1 MKKVFISL
9 IIASLF
15 VACSDNK
22 KEEKTKNEQVKE
34 EVKAPLNQRI
44 TIIENKTVIE
54 KDNPFISYDY
64 DGNRVVKISPSGE
77 ETALTKD

>member
-22 KEEKTKNEQVKE
+22 EEEKTKNEQVKE

-44 TIIENKTVIE
+44 TITENKTVIE
-54 KDNPFISYDY
+54 KDNPLSLMIMMEIGLLKSHLVEK
-64 DGNRVVKISPSGE
+64 R
-77 ETALTKD
+77 LL

>member
-22 KEEKTKNEQVKE
+22 EEKKTKNEQVKE

-64 DGNRVVKISPSGE
+64 DGKR
-77 ETALTKD
+77 

>member
-34 EVKAPLNQRI
+34 EIKAPLNQRI
-44 TIIENKTVIE
+44 TIKTSNHSI
-54 KDNPFISYDY
+54 
-64 DGNRVVKISPSGE
+64 
-77 ETALTKD
+77 TWC

>member
-1 MKKVFISL
+1 M
-9 IIASLF
+9 IIKRGK
-15 VACSDNK
+15 N
-22 KEEKTKNEQVKE
+22 KNEQVKE

-77 ETALTKD
+77 ETALTKELGALISIKNKL

>member
-22 KEEKTKNEQVKE
+22 KDEKTKNEQVKE

-44 TIIENKTVIE
+44 TITETKTDIE

-64 DGNRVVKISPSGE
+64 DGNRVV
-77 ETALTKD
+77 